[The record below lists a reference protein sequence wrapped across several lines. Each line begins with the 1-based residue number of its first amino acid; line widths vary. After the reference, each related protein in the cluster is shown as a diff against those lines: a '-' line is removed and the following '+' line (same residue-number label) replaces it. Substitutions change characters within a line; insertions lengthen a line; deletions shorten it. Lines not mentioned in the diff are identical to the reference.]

1 MAKNL
6 DAHFWNQKYAERDT
20 PWNIAQASPPLTNYI
35 DQLKD
40 KSLKILIPGAGHAHE
55 ANYLFKK
62 GFTDVTICDISEIA
76 IENLKNNIPEGNISL
91 IKGDFFE
98 LSGKYD
104 LILEQTFFC
113 ALPPSMRI
121 NYTEK
126 TYELLN
132 EGGKLV
138 GVLFDRHFEKEGPP
152 FGGTKEEYEKLFLEK
167 FYIQKMEKCYNSIG
181 PRRGYE
187 LFFICVR

>member
-1 MAKNL
+1 MANNL
-6 DAHFWNQKYAERDT
+6 DAHFWNQKYAACDT

-35 DQLKD
+35 DQLSD

-55 ANYLFKK
+55 ANYLLDK

-76 IENLKNNIPEGNISL
+76 IENLKKNIPEGDITL

-104 LILEQTFFC
+104 IILEQTFFC

-132 EGGKLV
+132 DGGKLV

-181 PRRGYE
+181 PRLGYE